1 MKNKT
6 LPNSFLD
13 VQQQVTYKII
23 EQLEK
28 GTIPWKKPFIGN
40 SNLPYG
46 LPHNFTTDAK
56 YKGINILLLWTSAIE
71 KNYPINEWATLKQW
85 NKIKESIKPN
95 EKGNLIVKY
104 DVLER
109 EKDGEIVKIPYIKK
123 SYVFNRCQLKSYEP
137 TETSLGTVAG
147 LFEASETIEE
157 FVSNTKAVITHEGFE
172 AFYNSRDDKITM
184 PPHEN
189 FIETDACS
197 AMDNYYTTLFHEL
210 GHWTKHPTR
219 LNRVNH
225 KKFAD
230 QNYAK
235 EELVAELTAS
245 FLGAKFEII
254 SPELE
259 NSAAYI
265 ATWLKVLK
273 DDKDVIFTAASHAS
287 KALEFLEG
295 LQPE

>member
-1 MKNKT
+1 MTKQT
-6 LPNSFLD
+6 SPNQFVD
-13 VQQQVTYKII
+13 IQQQVTDKII

-40 SNLPYG
+40 SGFVYG
-46 LPHNFTTDAK
+46 LPYNFTTDTN

-85 NKIKESIKPN
+85 NKVNETIKPN
-95 EKGNLIVKY
+95 EKGSLIVKY
-104 DVLER
+104 DVLEK

-123 SYVFNRCQLKSYEP
+123 SYVFNRCQLKSYQP
-137 TETSLGTVAG
+137 TEIYLTTES
-147 LFEASETIEE
+147 LFEKIDTIDE
-157 FVSNTKAVITHEGFE
+157 FISNTGAIIEHEGYE
-172 AFYNSRDDKITM
+172 AFYNSREDKITM
-184 PPHEN
+184 PLNEN
-189 FIETDACS
+189 FIVTYDCS
-197 AMDNYYTTLFHEL
+197 ASENYYSTLFHEL

-230 QNYAK
+230 QDYAR
-235 EELVAELTAS
+235 EELVAELSAS
-245 FLGAKFEII
+245 FLGAKFEIV

-265 ATWLKVLK
+265 SFWLKVLK
-273 DDKDVIFTAASHAS
+273 EDKDVIFTSASHAS
-287 KALEFLEG
+287 KAVEFLEG
-295 LQPE
+295 LQPQ